1 MMAETPHV
9 CPDERHACPNPPPPA
24 PPVQVRTGAHE
35 TYDQVMDHLA
45 GAAERR
51 AVIGRGRVLH
61 MPEIRELTGMA
72 DGTIR
77 SRYHGGTMPC
87 VWKLG
92 RRLVAWESE
101 LVAWLDDERARAG
114 KVPPPQA

>member
-1 MMAETPHV
+1 MTDLGEA
-9 CPDERHACPNPPPPA
+9 PA
-24 PPVQVRTGAHE
+24 PTLYGAGI
-35 TYDQVMDHLA
+35 TDD
-45 GAAERR
+45 
-51 AVIGRGRVLH
+51 RGRLLH
-61 MPEIRELTGMA
+61 MPEIRALTGMA

-101 LVAWLDDERARAG
+101 LVAWLDAERAKTA
-114 KVPPPQA
+114 KVSRPQA